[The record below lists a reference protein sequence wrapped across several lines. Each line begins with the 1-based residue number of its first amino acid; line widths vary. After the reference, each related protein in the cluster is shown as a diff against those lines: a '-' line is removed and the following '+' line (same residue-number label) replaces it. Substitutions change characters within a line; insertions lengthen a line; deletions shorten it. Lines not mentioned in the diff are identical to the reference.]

1 MAEASGR
8 IRSLISSTPMPAGE
22 LDARQALGNPGIQPY
37 VDIQA
42 YQRLLSGGHDRIF
55 NHQLLPS
62 LLDEA
67 VSARPPEYVSL
78 LNSIKPL
85 LEADRVSHRY
95 AYIVRVSEENRLRLY
110 YATSM
115 GYFDRFHEL
124 CEHYRALIRSLDDA
138 LWDTIQYI
146 NYRVLEARDEE
157 VKKKI
162 YSYYS
167 RIPPRYLKVI
177 VLDSEAIIYAPI
189 QLIGRI
195 VGRKGATIKQLEQA
209 IGRRVRV
216 RRDEQLTELYAGE
229 HPEMPSDPELVK
241 MISQAIAIL
250 DELEK
255 KGVTAEQVLRIRQ
268 SMRAPEDESHLWE
281 DALP

>member
-1 MAEASGR
+1 VAEASGR
-8 IRSLISSTPMPAGE
+8 IRSLISSIPILAGE

-42 YQRLLSGGHDRIF
+42 YQRLLSGGHDRVF
-55 NHQLLPS
+55 DHPLLPS

-67 VSARPPEYVSL
+67 VSARHPEYVSL
-78 LNSIKPL
+78 FNSIKPL

-138 LWDTIQYI
+138 LWDTVQYI
-146 NYRVLEARDEE
+146 NYRVLGAKDEE

-195 VGRKGATIKQLEQA
+195 VGRRGATIKQLEQA
-209 IGRRVRV
+209 IRRRVRV

-268 SMRAPEDESHLWE
+268 SMRAPEESPSHPNT
-281 DALP
+281 A